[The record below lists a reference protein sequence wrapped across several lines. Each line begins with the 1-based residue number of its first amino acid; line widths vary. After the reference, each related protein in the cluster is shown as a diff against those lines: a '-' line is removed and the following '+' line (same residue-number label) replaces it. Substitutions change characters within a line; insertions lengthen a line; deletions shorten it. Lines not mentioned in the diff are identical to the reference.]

1 MTTNLEYVNRLW
13 DRYGKLSHYSRRAGQ
28 KAVPLPGKPG
38 SPEFLK
44 VYATALAAAER
55 RAK

>member
-38 SPEFLK
+38 SPEFL
-44 VYATALAAAER
+44 VHATALAAAER

>member
-1 MTTNLEYVNRLW
+1 MTTNLEYINRFW
-13 DRYGKLSHYSRRAGQ
+13 DRYGKLSHYFRRPGQ

-38 SPEFLK
+38 SPEFL
-44 VYATALAAAER
+44 VHATALAAAER